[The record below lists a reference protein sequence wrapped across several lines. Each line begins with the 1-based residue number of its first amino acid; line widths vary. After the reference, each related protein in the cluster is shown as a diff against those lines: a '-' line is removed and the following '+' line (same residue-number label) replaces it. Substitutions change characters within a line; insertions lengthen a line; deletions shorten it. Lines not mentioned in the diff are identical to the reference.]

1 MNHETSPRK
10 FTLGPGAL
18 EPKYVDQVSPCF
30 VKKNCKQSTDCTIHP
45 CLFCP
50 WFPSSPN
57 SLMAKQSVDVTVWPD
72 VMEGSED
79 QTKPMT
85 AVQIA
90 WVSSQREGVHKGEAM
105 FLLWFLSFFVLFLG
119 EDHSFKIYWFINYVE
134 LVWFYKWE
142 NPKVLCLGPQ
152 GLPIGLMV
160 FYVPVHLH
168 KELCP

>member
-90 WVSSQREGVHKGEAM
+90 WVSSQSEGVHKGEAM

-119 EDHSFKIYWFINYVE
+119 EDRSKLIVFLIKEMITLGKRKVILSTYYKYANYISPWGNSFTSTISI
-134 LVWFYKWE
+134 
-142 NPKVLCLGPQ
+142 LC
-152 GLPIGLMV
+152 V
-160 FYVPVHLH
+160 
-168 KELCP
+168 